1 MPQAARTTD
10 TLTAHAPCAPG
21 KCGMGSENVIIEG
34 KLAYRTGDRTF
45 PHDIPMGSPPSC
57 VPHVT
62 PLVQGSSNVYVNGRP
77 LGRVNDSHS
86 CGIKVASGAGK
97 TYING

>member
-10 TLTAHAPCAPG
+10 LLTPHSPCAPG

-34 KLAYRTGDRTF
+34 KRAYRVGDKTF
-45 PHDIPMGSPPSC
+45 PHDIPQGSPPSC
-57 VPHVT
+57 VPHTT
-62 PLVQGSSNVYVNGRP
+62 PLAQGASNVYVNGRP
-77 LGRVNDSHS
+77 AGRVNDSHS
-86 CGIKVASGAGK
+86 CGVKVTSGASK